1 MGKRRSRGYPPLPL
15 SRNPGRSG
23 ANVHESHTARVPGPR
38 WPLGDHHRPGRG
50 PAAVRR
56 RIPGIARSLGQGI
69 VEFRKGLKSGEE
81 DKKKELENG
90 SSGASEHKD

>member
-1 MGKRRSRGYPPLPL
+1 MSTSLTPLAIL
-15 SRNPGRSG
+15 GLG
-23 ANVHESHTARVPGPR
+23 GP
-38 WPLGDHHRPGRG
+38 WEIIIVLVVVLLLFGG
-50 PAAVRR
+50 

-81 DKKKELENG
+81 DKKKELEDG